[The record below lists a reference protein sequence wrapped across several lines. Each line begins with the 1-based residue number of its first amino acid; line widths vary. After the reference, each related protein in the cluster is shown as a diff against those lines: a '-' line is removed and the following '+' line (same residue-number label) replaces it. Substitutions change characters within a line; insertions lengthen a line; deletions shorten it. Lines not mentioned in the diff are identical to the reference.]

1 MVINICGPAQQQI
14 PIIYIDSPP
23 STTWLTSPK
32 KRGLHIRRPTTHDP
46 KNSQHLPKIPLFS
59 SNDEWLSLSKTYL
72 SLPRSLSVIMK
83 NPSPFS
89 VERVGEWVG
98 EAEFFQKSVLTHF
111 GLIALSLSLSQ
122 LVHYEEHFVNGGSYS
137 LSRSE
142 YEIDNN
148 VGRTSRPK
156 RVRDHSLSQIVNG
169 GSYSLSRIV
178 HWL

>member
-23 STTWLTSPK
+23 STTWLMSPK

-46 KNSQHLPKIPLFS
+46 KNSHHLPKIPLFS
-59 SNDEWLSLSKTYL
+59 SNDEWLSLSKTHL

-111 GLIALSLSLSQ
+111 GLIALSLSLFLNS
-122 LVHYEEHFVNGGSYS
+122 FTTKSIS
-137 LSRSE
+137 LMVDLTHWVQASTRSTTML
-142 YEIDNN
+142 DGLL
-148 VGRTSRPK
+148 GRGFASK
-156 RVRDHSLSQIVNG
+156 RFFFFFFSF
-169 GSYSLSRIV
+169 
-178 HWL
+178 